1 MDNSIYIKGAKMHNL
16 KNIDL
21 EIPHNKLT
29 VITGVSG
36 SGKSSLAFDTLFA
49 EGQRQYVESL
59 SPYFRQFS
67 GKKKPA
73 KVDEIIGLAPSISID
88 QKALS
93 HNPRS
98 TVGTLT
104 DIYDYMRVLYARL
117 GEVFC
122 PLCGNRI
129 EKLSLEEIVDI
140 IISSAKDQKQSQAE
154 IISPIVRSRKGEYY
168 QALYDYFS
176 LGYSEVIVDGKRRKL
191 SEGIDI
197 NPKKKHDIDLVVDNL
212 EISDQARLFEAVEN
226 SLGYSNGLVKIKY
239 PSSEETKLLS
249 SNWTCPYDNYAFP
262 ELEPRLFS
270 FNSPQGACPDCHG
283 IGKIGFRS
291 HVQCSTCEGK
301 RLNREAMSVKIGDK
315 NIHEISAMTIEDLY
329 NFFSDYRKKMT
340 KRQKDIA
347 DNVVKEILARLFFL
361 LQVGLDYL
369 SIDREAGTLSGGE
382 AQRIRLSSQIGS
394 QLSRTLYVLDEPTIG
409 LHERDTDRLV
419 ETLKTLR
426 DKKNTVVVV
435 EHDERTI
442 LESDY
447 LVDMGLYAG
456 VLGGEVIVSGET
468 KKLLKEKNTSN
479 SLTLD
484 YLQKNREIAVPKKR
498 RTRTTEKI
506 KLLGARAHN
515 LQNLQVEIPLR
526 KLVGIS
532 GVSGSGKSSLVYDVL
547 YKNLAQIKN
556 SRGKNKNFKDLSKLI
571 GSEYVNKVVVID
583 QSPIGRTPRSNPAT
597 YTGIFTPIRE
607 FFASLPE
614 AKERAYSLSR
624 FSFNRPGGRCESC
637 KGAGFNV
644 IEMHFVPPV
653 MVECEVCHGNRF
665 SRETLQVKYNGLS
678 IADILDLTIDE
689 AMPVFKYQYKITDKL
704 KVLQEVGLGY
714 LKLGQSATTL
724 SGGEAQRIKLAKE
737 LSHVLGKRTLYLLDE
752 PTVGLHYFD
761 IEMILAVLNKLVDRQ
776 NSVLVIEHNLH
787 MLKAMDYLIDL
798 GPEGGHK
805 GGKIVAKGTPED
817 LAGNE
822 DSATGKYVYDH
833 L

>member
-1 MDNSIYIKGAKMHNL
+1 
-16 KNIDL
+16 
-21 EIPHNKLT
+21 
-29 VITGVSG
+29 
-36 SGKSSLAFDTLFA
+36 
-49 EGQRQYVESL
+49 
-59 SPYFRQFS
+59 
-67 GKKKPA
+67 
-73 KVDEIIGLAPSISID
+73 
-88 QKALS
+88 
-93 HNPRS
+93 
-98 TVGTLT
+98 
-104 DIYDYMRVLYARL
+104 MRVLYARL

-122 PLCGNRI
+122 PVCGNRI

-140 IISSAKDQKQSQAE
+140 IISSAKDKKEPQVE

-168 QALYDYFS
+168 QTLYDYFS
-176 LGYSEVIVDGKRRKL
+176 LGYSKVIVDNQRRKL
-191 SEGIDI
+191 SEKINID
-197 NPKKKHDIDLVVDNL
+197 PKKKHNIDLIIDTVN
-212 EISDQARLFEAVEN
+212 ITDQARLFEAVEN
-226 SLGYSNGLVKIKY
+226 SLGYSNGLVKIRY
-239 PSSEETKLLS
+239 PGDKEIKLLS

-291 HVQCSTCEGK
+291 DVQCSTCEGK
-301 RLNREAMSVKIGDK
+301 RLNREALSVKIAEK
-315 NIHEISAMTIEDLY
+315 NIDEVSTMTIEDLY
-329 NFFSDYRKKMT
+329 NFFSDYYQKMT
-340 KRQKDIA
+340 KRQKGIA
-347 DNVVKEILARLFFL
+347 ENVVKEILDRLFFL

-369 SIDREAGTLSGGE
+369 SLAREAGTLSGGE

-409 LHERDTDRLV
+409 LHERDTDKLI

-456 VLGGEVIVSGET
+456 TLGGKVIASGET
-468 KKLLKEKNTSN
+468 KKLLKEENTNN

-484 YLQKNREIAVPKKR
+484 YLQKNREITVPKKR
-498 RTRTTEKI
+498 RSKTTERI

-515 LQNLQVEIPLR
+515 LQNIQVEIPLR

-532 GVSGSGKSSLVYDVL
+532 GVSGSGKSSLIYDVL

-556 SRGKNKNFKDLSKLI
+556 SRGKNKNFKDLTKLI

-607 FFASLPE
+607 FFANLPE

-624 FSFNRPGGRCESC
+624 FSFNRPGGRCEAC
-637 KGAGFNV
+637 QGAGFNI
-644 IEMHFVPPV
+644 IEMHFLPPV
-653 MVECEVCHGNRF
+653 MVECEVCHGSRF
-665 SRETLQVKYNGLS
+665 NRETLQVKYKGLS
-678 IADILDLTIDE
+678 ITDVLELTIDE
-689 AMPVFKYQYKITDKL
+689 AMPVFKDQYQITDKL

-714 LKLGQSATTL
+714 LQLGQSATTL
-724 SGGEAQRIKLAKE
+724 SGGEAQRIKLARE

-752 PTVGLHYFD
+752 PTVGLHYYD
-761 IEMILAVLNKLVDRQ
+761 IEMLLAVLNKLVDRQ
-776 NSVLVIEHNLH
+776 NSVIVIEHNLH

-805 GGKIVAKGTPED
+805 GGKVVGKGTPEE

-822 DSATGKYVYDH
+822 KSATGKYLYDY